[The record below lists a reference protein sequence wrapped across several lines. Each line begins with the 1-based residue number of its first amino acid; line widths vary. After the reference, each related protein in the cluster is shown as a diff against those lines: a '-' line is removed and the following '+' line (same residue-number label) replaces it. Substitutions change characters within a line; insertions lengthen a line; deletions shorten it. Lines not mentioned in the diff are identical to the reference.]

1 MEKKGFRIEQ
11 YELAKPAAAVFDEV
25 RYSAKGGLRVNYVI
39 GTVKV
44 DGLPGGKT
52 AGDTPAKAGVCEAM
66 EGVCEAMAGM
76 RTVMVTWD
84 YEGLCRR
91 RSNGERMPEW
101 DLKLEGDDLKMEG

>member
-52 AGDTPAKAGVCEAM
+52 AGHTPAKA
-66 EGVCEAMAGM
+66 GVCEAMAGM